1 MPRPRPTPPAPPA
14 RARAAAGACYP
25 AAMRWLGSCAVLLAL
40 CSCGCDTG
48 PKELDV
54 IVVTVDTL
62 RADRLGLYGAERET
76 DLAAD
81 EPWSPRWLGARGTV
95 FESCW
100 APAGK
105 TVPSLATLWTG
116 REPLEHGALTHM
128 TVMQGPTYA
137 EELRQRGYRTFGRC
151 ANASVV
157 PAYGIHRGFEDY
169 ALRPKQREPEV
180 GDDLLQLAAPAL
192 EAGEPLLLWAH
203 FMAPHQPYA
212 PPAEHDLW
220 SDPDGPRGDN
230 DTLFRL
236 NREPEAADPETTA
249 QLKALYDGDV
259 RYASSMARDFLAG
272 LDALTTI
279 GDDLYTSENDSM
291 RDLTGLDALTVI
303 GGDLVLLRHD
313 NLRDLSGLDNV
324 TRVGNNLEI
333 TSNDNLV
340 DDLFMIG
347 LKTSNGDELWTEHYS
362 EPEQQRLQDVAIEP
376 GSNIVVVGELV
387 GALNFG
393 GKHLVSAG
401 QLDGF
406 AAKLTIS
413 DRAQVWA
420 QRFGG
425 TSSDHANSVA
435 VDASGHVYVGG
446 KFLESIDFGK
456 GLVENGGGSDAYV
469 LALDGSDGATKWV
482 ATAGD
487 GFEQQVTHDVLHPNG
502 DVFAAGDFWGALDF
516 GLGPLETNGQSDAF
530 AIRFAPTG
538 TPSWQMA
545 FGGPEDDTVGGMGAN
560 GLALWLAGK
569 TSGNWQL
576 GPYTLDGNDN
586 DIFIAKLSID
596 E

>member
-1 MPRPRPTPPAPPA
+1 
-14 RARAAAGACYP
+14 
-25 AAMRWLGSCAVLLAL
+25 MRWLGSCAVLLAL

-272 LDALTTI
+272 LDALYREAGRGGLLENAVVVFSSDHGEEL
-279 GDDLYTSENDSM
+279 GDRHGYFLHAKSLYA
-291 RDLTGLDALTVI
+291 G
-303 GGDLVLLRHD
+303 
-313 NLRDLSGLDNV
+313 V
-324 TRVGNNLEI
+324 TRVP
-333 TSNDNLV
+333 LV
-340 DDLFMIG
+340 IAGPGWTAGERRAGGVALADVLPLAMG
-347 LKTSNGDELWTEHYS
+347 REPAGRRCGD
-362 EPEQQRLQDVAIEP
+362 
-376 GSNIVVVGELV
+376 GSARGP
-387 GALNFG
+387 APR
-393 GKHLVSAG
+393 S
-401 QLDGF
+401 
-406 AAKLTIS
+406 T
-413 DRAQVWA
+413 
-420 QRFGG
+420 
-425 TSSDHANSVA
+425 
-435 VDASGHVYVGG
+435 ASRC
-446 KFLESIDFGK
+446 
-456 GLVENGGGSDAYV
+456 GGGRRRA
-469 LALDGSDGATKWV
+469 
-482 ATAGD
+482 
-487 GFEQQVTHDVLHPNG
+487 
-502 DVFAAGDFWGALDF
+502 
-516 GLGPLETNGQSDAF
+516 
-530 AIRFAPTG
+530 
-538 TPSWQMA
+538 
-545 FGGPEDDTVGGMGAN
+545 
-560 GLALWLAGK
+560 
-569 TSGNWQL
+569 
-576 GPYTLDGNDN
+576 
-586 DIFIAKLSID
+586 
-596 E
+596 

>member
-1 MPRPRPTPPAPPA
+1 
-14 RARAAAGACYP
+14 
-25 AAMRWLGSCAVLLAL
+25 MRWLGSCAVLLAL

-272 LDALTTI
+272 LDALYREAGRGGLLENAVVVFSSDHGEEL
-279 GDDLYTSENDSM
+279 GDRHGYFLHAKSLYAGVTRVPLVIAGPGWTAGERRAGGVALADVLPLAMGREPAGRRYFVSTWQREFWSIRDDRWTLVTSPCDHLPDGPHEPPTPKSGGRFPYPELALYDRQADPLELADVASQHPDEVGRLLAALNQWLDGLELAEVQTFP
-291 RDLTGLDALTVI
+291 RTEGNAKALDALV
-303 GGDLVLLRHD
+303 H
-313 NLRDLSGLDNV
+313 
-324 TRVGNNLEI
+324 
-333 TSNDNLV
+333 
-340 DDLFMIG
+340 
-347 LKTSNGDELWTEHYS
+347 
-362 EPEQQRLQDVAIEP
+362 PE
-376 GSNIVVVGELV
+376 
-387 GALNFG
+387 
-393 GKHLVSAG
+393 
-401 QLDGF
+401 
-406 AAKLTIS
+406 
-413 DRAQVWA
+413 W
-420 QRFGG
+420 
-425 TSSDHANSVA
+425 
-435 VDASGHVYVGG
+435 
-446 KFLESIDFGK
+446 
-456 GLVENGGGSDAYV
+456 
-469 LALDGSDGATKWV
+469 
-482 ATAGD
+482 
-487 GFEQQVTHDVLHPNG
+487 
-502 DVFAAGDFWGALDF
+502 
-516 GLGPLETNGQSDAF
+516 F
-530 AIRFAPTG
+530 AIDGCRP
-538 TPSWQMA
+538 PESW
-545 FGGPEDDTVGGMGAN
+545 PR
-560 GLALWLAGK
+560 
-569 TSGNWQL
+569 
-576 GPYTLDGNDN
+576 
-586 DIFIAKLSID
+586 
-596 E
+596 

>member
-1 MPRPRPTPPAPPA
+1 MIGLSKGWGLCVVATVLACTPDAT
-14 RARAAAGACYP
+14 RTSSTSSTNTSAGSG
-25 AAMRWLGSCAVLLAL
+25 GSGGTTN
-40 CSCGCDTG
+40 SNSSSNSNDGG
-48 PKELDV
+48 SGGGGG
-54 IVVTVDTL
+54 TVEPVQWAGRFGDASLQTL
-62 RADRLGLYGAERET
+62 NGLGLDSGSGAVVLAGEYYGT
-76 DLAAD
+76 FDFGGSDL
-81 EPWSPRWLGARGTV
+81 
-95 FESCW
+95 
-100 APAGK
+100 K
-105 TVPSLATLWTG
+105 ATG
-116 REPLEHGALTHM
+116 EGD
-128 TVMQGPTYA
+128 
-137 EELRQRGYRTFGRC
+137 TFV
-151 ANASVV
+151 A
-157 PAYGIHRGFEDY
+157 
-169 ALRPKQREPEV
+169 K
-180 GDDLLQLAAPAL
+180 L
-192 EAGEPLLLWAH
+192 EADGTHIWSSGSGKSTRQAFTDVAVNPGGLVAVGSYHNPIGGPGLVSFGATG
-203 FMAPHQPYA
+203 APCATPSEIMKNNVVVVSLN
-212 PPAEHDLW
+212 AEGVCNWFRMFSLGT
-220 SDPDGPRGDN
+220 DG
-230 DTLFRL
+230 
-236 NREPEAADPETTA
+236 AATVA
-249 QLKALYDGDV
+249 VAVDGD
-259 RYASSMARDFLAG
+259 
-272 LDALTTI
+272 
-279 GDDLYTSENDSM
+279 
-291 RDLTGLDALTVI
+291 LTVVA
-303 GGDLVLLRHD
+303 GHFRGE
-313 NLRDLSGLDNV
+313 
-324 TRVGNNLEI
+324 LEI
-333 TSNDNLV
+333 SQIKTFKSNDNLV

-446 KFLESIDFGK
+446 KFRESIDFGK

-487 GFEQQVTHDVLHPNG
+487 GFEQQVTHVVLHPNG